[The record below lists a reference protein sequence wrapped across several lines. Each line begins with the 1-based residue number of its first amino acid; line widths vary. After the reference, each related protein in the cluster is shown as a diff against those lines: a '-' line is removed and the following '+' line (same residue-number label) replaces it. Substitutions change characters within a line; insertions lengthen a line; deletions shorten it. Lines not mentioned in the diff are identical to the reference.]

1 MPPKK
6 ATAAASQKKAA
17 APASHPSYRDMI
29 KEAILALKERNG
41 SSRSAI
47 KKYVLANNKSLSTN
61 LNVFDA
67 QFNKAVRNGVE
78 KNEFALPK
86 GPSGTIKLA
95 KKEPAAKKETEV
107 AKKPAAAKVIR
118 SSLSLSTDHRLVLIM
133 IQKTAAKKDTAAK
146 EAAPKKKV
154 GAPKKATKAGA
165 PKKVGAP
172 KKTGTKAKAT
182 ANTASKRKAAAPAP
196 AVTETEKVLGKTKTG
211 RVTKNLKPPAPARK
225 AAPKK
230 ATAKKAATPKKAT
243 PKKAAESAAA

>member
-1 MPPKK
+1 EGTQWQQY
-6 ATAAASQKKAA
+6 AD
-17 APASHPSYRDMI
+17 HG
-29 KEAILALKERNG
+29 LAR
-41 SSRSAI
+41 SRSAI

-78 KNEFALPK
+78 KKEFAQPK

-95 KKEPAAKKETEV
+95 KKEPAAKKDTEV
-107 AKKPAAAKVIR
+107 AKKPAAAK
-118 SSLSLSTDHRLVLIM
+118 
-133 IQKTAAKKDTAAK
+133 KTATKKDAAAK

-172 KKTGTKAKAT
+172 KKTGPKAKPT

-196 AVTETEKVLGKTKTG
+196 AITETEKVLGKTKTG

-230 ATAKKAATPKKAT
+230 EKKTTAKKSAATPKKATPKKAT

>member
-6 ATAAASQKKAA
+6 ATSAASQKKAA
-17 APASHPSYRDMI
+17 APASHPSY
-29 KEAILALKERNG
+29 KGAFAAVSSTSILSHRVADRCKLVANLKERNG

-95 KKEPAAKKETEV
+95 KKEPAAKKDTEV
-107 AKKPAAAKVIR
+107 IKKPAPAK
-118 SSLSLSTDHRLVLIM
+118 
-133 IQKTAAKKDTAAK
+133 KTATKKDSVAK

-172 KKTGTKAKAT
+172 KKSGTKAKPT
-182 ANTASKRKAAAPAP
+182 ANTASKRKAVAPAP

-211 RVTKNLKPPAPARK
+211 RVTKNLKAPAPARK

-243 PKKAAESAAA
+243 PKKAAV